1 MNDPTAPDSGK
12 ARERQGRAMYAS
24 QFGVD
29 ESQVEKTLSAIVGAR
44 MAAEAIVAAGG
55 AAWHGPELSDR
66 ERSLVVI
73 ASLAT
78 QGGVDARLR
87 GHLRWAL
94 QRGVPFEALEA
105 ALILL
110 SNYAGQPKA
119 SVAMELL
126 RAEDE
131 QGPRD
136 A

>member
-1 MNDPTAPDSGK
+1 MDDPTAPDPEK
-12 ARERQGRAMYAS
+12 AREQRGRAMYAS

-29 ESQVEKTLSAIVGAR
+29 ESQVEQTLSGIVGAR
-44 MAAEAIVAAGG
+44 MAAEAILAAGG
-55 AAWHGPELSDR
+55 EAWHGPQLSDR

-73 ASLAT
+73 ACLAT

-87 GHLRWAL
+87 GHLRWAR
-94 QRGVPFEALEA
+94 QRGIPFEAIES

-126 RAEDE
+126 RAEE
-131 QGPRD
+131 EPGT
-136 A
+136 